1 MKIGDKLVYGFNDRK
16 HSIKCTFKK
25 YKITKSGEV
34 LIYAASQG
42 GMIVAPWEMFK
53 KAQKTG
59 IANRRMGG
67 SIPSNAFYKKKKG

>member
-34 LIYAASQG
+34 IIYAASQG

-53 KAQKTG
+53 KAL
-59 IANRRMGG
+59 
-67 SIPSNAFYKKKKG
+67 